1 MNTVIIFLLKKRLL
15 FIKNVVFVGFEITSF
30 VFQMCE
36 IFFFFIF
43 FLFKIVC
50 IVLKN
55 CMCVHKRY
63 FLNGL

>member
-36 IFFFFIF
+36 IFFFSSFS
-43 FLFKIVC
+43 FLKLYV
-50 IVLKN
+50 
-55 CMCVHKRY
+55 
-63 FLNGL
+63 

>member
-36 IFFFFIF
+36 IFFFFSSF
-43 FLFKIVC
+43 SFLKLYV
-50 IVLKN
+50 
-55 CMCVHKRY
+55 
-63 FLNGL
+63 